1 MKNITFKKVTAEN
14 FLSTGKEVSLDF
26 DKGISVIV
34 GVNHDK
40 GGDTNGCGKSTM
52 MEAVYF
58 CLYGVTMRDI
68 NKDEIV
74 NDLVKK
80 GCVCTLELD
89 VEENGTTDTY
99 IIKRGINPS
108 YAKVYKNGED
118 MGHSTIPAATAFIA
132 ELISTSVA
140 TCRNTLMMATDTLQ
154 PFMKLHKPEKRDFV
168 ENIFNLQFIKAMNK
182 IAKENNDEINTKIR
196 MLDKEIVDLNDLIN
210 TYTVKSEAFEVNKLK
225 NIEVIQGRIAEVKS
239 EIEELKTKFV
249 KTMPDADFESVVATL
264 NTGMSDINDRQ
275 KLISSKKDAIFA
287 ESSKYRDNEN
297 NISNENARKKRYEEE
312 SRDVEAFVMQHS
324 GKSVSDYIS
333 SVDIESKKNEIS
345 NIIADKA
352 ARERLLIDIA
362 VDKKEKT
369 KVLNELSARGNI
381 CLACKRPFPTDD
393 VEAVEKNKAMLREE
407 IERLSCEEKVN
418 KECIQADDEK
428 QKALNEEIRKHDRIM
443 DKISSLKPVQDTGCD
458 VVALQANNEAIL
470 KFIEMKKEEIGIL
483 NKEIEDIKV
492 KIEAARVLHEDHKTK
507 VAENRNLQT
516 KIDGLVRVVE
526 TNEADLVRNR
536 ESVNEFKNLL
546 DNTVEKKAAK
556 ALELDVWSK
565 TSKIYQFIKEI
576 LSENGYRAYLIRQLV
591 RVLNERINHYLK
603 RLEAPCVIEFDEFFE
618 NTIIDELTGED
629 RSYESYSAGE
639 RRRIDLSTLMAFMDM
654 RRIQGDVG
662 FNVAFYDEVLDSAL
676 SANGTEKLFEVLN
689 ERLEKYG
696 ESAYIISHKKEN
708 VNNYLVTNKI
718 QMEKTGGVVT
728 LHKI

>member
-1 MKNITFKKVTAEN
+1 
-14 FLSTGKEVSLDF
+14 
-26 DKGISVIV
+26 
-34 GVNHDK
+34 
-40 GGDTNGCGKSTM
+40 M

-118 MGHSTIPAATAFIA
+118 MGHATMPAATAFIA

-140 TCRNTLMMATDTLQ
+140 TCRNTLMMAIDTLQ

-249 KTMPDADFESVVATL
+249 KTMSDADLESVVATL

-345 NIIADKA
+345 DIIADKT
-352 ARERLLIDIA
+352 ARERLVIDIA

-393 VEAVEKNKAMLREE
+393 VEGVEKNKAMLRE
-407 IERLSCEEKVN
+407 
-418 KECIQADDEK
+418 D
-428 QKALNEEIRKHDRIM
+428 
-443 DKISSLKPVQDTGCD
+443 
-458 VVALQANNEAIL
+458 
-470 KFIEMKKEEIGIL
+470 
-483 NKEIEDIKV
+483 
-492 KIEAARVLHEDHKTK
+492 
-507 VAENRNLQT
+507 
-516 KIDGLVRVVE
+516 
-526 TNEADLVRNR
+526 
-536 ESVNEFKNLL
+536 
-546 DNTVEKKAAK
+546 
-556 ALELDVWSK
+556 
-565 TSKIYQFIKEI
+565 
-576 LSENGYRAYLIRQLV
+576 
-591 RVLNERINHYLK
+591 
-603 RLEAPCVIEFDEFFE
+603 
-618 NTIIDELTGED
+618 
-629 RSYESYSAGE
+629 
-639 RRRIDLSTLMAFMDM
+639 
-654 RRIQGDVG
+654 
-662 FNVAFYDEVLDSAL
+662 
-676 SANGTEKLFEVLN
+676 
-689 ERLEKYG
+689 
-696 ESAYIISHKKEN
+696 
-708 VNNYLVTNKI
+708 
-718 QMEKTGGVVT
+718 
-728 LHKI
+728 